1 MRFFIFPLFAQIAPI
16 TISKQSSKGAFDL
29 RPFRSEVAVTSG
41 RRGRGAGA
49 RPLSRTVLSLKY
61 QLVLI
66 FSLNPYLIA
75 QHIFVG
81 GLKQVSQSICLK
93 HIYIYTFKRPKGCS
107 SLQREAKSSAGAQ
120 SRPREA
126 LLCKAAG

>member
-29 RPFRSEVAVTSG
+29 RPFCSEVAVTSG

-61 QLVLI
+61 LI
-66 FSLNPYLIA
+66 FSLNPHLIA

-107 SLQREAKSSAGAQ
+107 PLQREVKSSAGAQ